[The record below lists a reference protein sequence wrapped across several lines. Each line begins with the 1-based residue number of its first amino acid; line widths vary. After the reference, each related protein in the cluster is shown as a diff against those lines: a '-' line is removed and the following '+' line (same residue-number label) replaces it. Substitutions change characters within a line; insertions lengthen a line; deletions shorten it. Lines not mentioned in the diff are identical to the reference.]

1 MNWNLDEAMAY
12 YRRQGAPGDQ
22 NMLIGLLREIQ
33 KEEGCIPGWTV
44 ERIAE
49 SYGLKPAVLHVLIRR
64 IPSLRLGGG
73 HCLELCAGPNC
84 GKHRTLAETA
94 ERLRKTAKTPFA
106 IRYVP
111 CMRLC
116 GKGPNLRWDGKLYHG
131 ADPALL
137 QRLIGAED

>member
-49 SYGLKPAVLHVLIRR
+49 SYGLKPAVLHV
-64 IPSLRLGGG
+64 
-73 HCLELCAGPNC
+73 
-84 GKHRTLAETA
+84 
-94 ERLRKTAKTPFA
+94 
-106 IRYVP
+106 
-111 CMRLC
+111 
-116 GKGPNLRWDGKLYHG
+116 
-131 ADPALL
+131 
-137 QRLIGAED
+137 